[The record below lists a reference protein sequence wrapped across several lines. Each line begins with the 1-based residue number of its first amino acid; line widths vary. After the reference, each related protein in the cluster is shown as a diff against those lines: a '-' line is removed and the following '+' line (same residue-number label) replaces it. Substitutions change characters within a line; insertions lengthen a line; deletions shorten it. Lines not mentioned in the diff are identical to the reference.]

1 MTYDT
6 ILYLDNAVNETVDDR
21 VNGYGLPSQD
31 NPVHGIYRDYDDPK
45 FFNISSFG
53 NIVQDQLN
61 DMGRGFSCSV
71 TDFNKW
77 IVVNVSYSNI
87 VTGRT
92 AGKTFLIVFKRD
104 GNGLVMNTANK
115 YRTISGVSQ
124 AISYIKSS
132 SNALKNSTQS
142 KL

>member
-1 MTYDT
+1 MIYDT
-6 ILYLDNAVNETVDDR
+6 ILYINDNITESVDDR
-21 VNGYGLPSQD
+21 INGYGLPSQD
-31 NPVHGIYRDYDDPK
+31 MPVKGIYRDYDDPK
-45 FFNISSFG
+45 LFNISSFG
-53 NIVQDQLN
+53 NIVRDQLN
-61 DMGRGFSCSV
+61 DMGRGFSCAV

-77 IVVNVSYSNI
+77 IVVDIKYNNI
-87 VTGRT
+87 VTGRS
-92 AGKTFLIVFKRD
+92 AGKTFLIVFKPE

-132 SNALKNSTQS
+132 SSILKNSTQS